1 MRRLV
6 IILTLLIFMSCDT
19 ESFNPNKELFET
31 EISVNAFEK
40 ELNNKILAYEYGGL
54 NNKSISFVNPYDG
67 KSSEYILFLDEI
79 KKMIKQGAKNT
90 EVEVYIE
97 NKLVDFENYEIS
109 KNSDFELMEKVLSS
123 LDIAKRKHDESLEWF
138 IIESYE
144 IFVSENISENL
155 STYHDLMGIL
165 SLQKYIF
172 KAFFELDDNNKSNK
186 NTTYNWNRGHRDCWD
201 CCMWRTYRE
210 YNWVDVAK
218 FALNPPGDVAW
229 TGASC
234 AWDCW

>member
-1 MRRLV
+1 
-6 IILTLLIFMSCDT
+6 MSCDT
-19 ESFNPNKELFET
+19 ESFNPNKELFDIKT
-31 EISVNAFEK
+31 SVNAFEE
-40 ELNNKILAYEYGGL
+40 ELNNKILANEYGGL
-54 NNKSISFVNPYDG
+54 NNKPISFVNPYDG

-79 KKMIKQGAKNT
+79 KEMIKQGAENT

-109 KNSDFELMEKVLSS
+109 KSSDFELMEEVLNS
-123 LDIAKRKHDESLEWF
+123 LDIAKRKHDESLEGF

-144 IFVSENISENL
+144 IFVSENISENS

-186 NTTYNWNRGHRDCWD
+186 NTTYKWNCGHRDCWD

-210 YNWVDVAK
+210 YNWVDIAQMVLTPVGPA
-218 FALNPPGDVAW
+218 GDVAW